1 VELLCL
7 HGIGVLD
14 VLEHLGREAGQPFK
28 VEQLTRGERVADLEI
43 TVIGQPHDIARERLV
58 QDLLFLRHEGG
69 RRREPHRAVKP
80 RVPVVHI
87 PLELAGADFQKSDA
101 GAVIGVHVRVNLED
115 EAAELLLV
123 RVYRTLD
130 GLHGTRRRGDLDEAV
145 QQLLYTEVVQ
155 RGAEKDRRQPAREVL
170 LTIECGV
177 HSGNQLQVVA

>member
-1 VELLCL
+1 MERSPE
-7 HGIGVLD
+7 I
-14 VLEHLGREAGQPFK
+14 
-28 VEQLTRGERVADLEI
+28 ERVADLEI
-43 TVIGQPHDIARERLV
+43 TVIGQPHISPPTPR

-69 RRREPHRAVKP
+69 RRREPHRAVK

-130 GLHGTRRRGDLDEAV
+130 GLHGTRRRGDLEEAV
-145 QQLLYTEVVQ
+145 QQLLYPEVIQ
-155 RGAEKDRRQPAREVL
+155 RGAEEDRCQPAREVL
-170 LTIECGV
+170 LAIERGV
-177 HSGNQLQVVA
+177 HPGD